1 MQLAKISC
9 TKSDIDWLVF
19 PYKLLTKIKRVRMF
33 LFVVCLFFY
42 FLNCISIKANCS
54 LGDNDFVSI
63 EKSNFRVTT
72 CIHTMHLMGSLTYS
86 GDIKEFH
93 YIHI

>member
-1 MQLAKISC
+1 MQLAKILC
-9 TKSDIDWLVF
+9 TKSDIDWLGC
-19 PYKLLTKIKRVRMF
+19 PYKLLTKIKKVRIF
-33 LFVVCLFFY
+33 LFVVCLFFD

-63 EKSNFRVTT
+63 GRSNLKVTT
-72 CIHTMHLMGSLTYS
+72 YIHTMYLMGSLTYS

>member
-1 MQLAKISC
+1 MQLAKISY
-9 TKSDIDWLVF
+9 TMSDIDWLGC
-19 PYKLLTKIKRVRMF
+19 PYRQLTKIKRVTMF
-33 LFVVCLFFY
+33 LLVVCLFFY

-63 EKSNFRVTT
+63 EKSNLKVTAY
-72 CIHTMHLMGSLTYS
+72 IHTMHLMGSLIYS